1 MRSDSD
7 RNMSASLTRI
17 TRQVSRT
24 FDLNGSTGRNAGI
37 RGFAYTYRI
46 PKNAARFPLSF
57 PMIRWENKYSGLQ
70 RVQISVI

>member
-24 FDLNGSTGRNAGI
+24 FDLKI
-37 RGFAYTYRI
+37 RYFAE
-46 PKNAARFPLSF
+46 
-57 PMIRWENKYSGLQ
+57 ENQNSSKWS
-70 RVQISVI
+70 